1 MEVVLRC
8 ENDVEV
14 DALTVVDFTMFI
26 WFVSHLTVGETRLL
40 SSRVVINSLTFEL
53 TVMISDK
60 GRNSIAAVV

>member
-14 DALTVVDFTMFI
+14 DALISQCFI

-40 SSRVVINSLTFEL
+40 LSSCVVINSLTFEL

>member
-1 MEVVLRC
+1 MFVS
-8 ENDVEV
+8 
-14 DALTVVDFTMFI
+14 ALCADLTMFYFM

-40 SSRVVINSLTFEL
+40 LSSRAVINSLTFEL